1 MFSRRVVRIAIGLL
15 AGLAFVSGPQTLH
28 AQQPRCASVMD
39 VLTGSS
45 NFATTTEAFKTAG
58 LDQTLATHAGPF
70 TVFAPNQGAFKQI
83 PPWQLNLALHD
94 KKMISGTVKYHI
106 LTGAALTSA
115 QLQQIRLLP
124 TLNGKLL
131 PVTVKNGAIVLDG
144 KARVLDAGTACAN
157 GIVYE
162 IDTVLRP

>member
-1 MFSRRVVRIAIGLL
+1 MFGRLVIRMAIGLL
-15 AGLAFVSGPQTLH
+15 AGLAFVSGPQTLY
-28 AQQPRCASVMD
+28 AQRPQCASVMD

-58 LDQTLATHAGPF
+58 LDLTLTMQAGPF

-94 KKMISGTVKYHI
+94 KNMISGAAKYHV
-106 LTGAALTSA
+106 LEGAALTPA
-115 QLQQIRLLP
+115 QLQHIRLLP

-131 PVTVKNGAIVLDG
+131 PVTSKDGAIVLDG

-162 IDTVLRP
+162 IDTFLRP